1 MTHEVIKALFQ
12 NGFKRQELD
21 TFERKLDGGRIAVA
35 SFNGNV
41 IDISTYTKLPVRL
54 CDGRYLFRCEDID
67 DIADFLRSLS

>member
-1 MTHEVIKALFQ
+1 MTHEVIKTLLK
-12 NGFKRQELD
+12 NGFVQQEFD
-21 TFERKLDGGRIAVA
+21 TFERKLTGGRIAVT

-54 CDGRYLFRCEDID
+54 CDGRYSFRCEDID